1 MLKYLLTAGTAD
13 SSSFPIKRP
22 GKTRPRELTGR
33 MVLVCFLAFFGVV
46 FGVNGVMVHEA
57 LSTFSGVETESS
69 YQAGQM
75 FEHDVAMAKAQ
86 DEQHWQID
94 AKVTHAA
101 DGNAHLDV
109 LARDAAGVVLAGMDA
124 TATFERPTDRRLDRR
139 VAVSESA
146 PGHFSGSAA
155 ISPGQWDLIIELSR
169 QGNRLFR
176 SKNRVVIR

>member
-1 MLKYLLTAGTAD
+1 MLKYLLTAGNAD

-22 GKTRPRELTGR
+22 GKKRPRELTGR

-109 LARDAAGVVLAGMDA
+109 LTRMDA